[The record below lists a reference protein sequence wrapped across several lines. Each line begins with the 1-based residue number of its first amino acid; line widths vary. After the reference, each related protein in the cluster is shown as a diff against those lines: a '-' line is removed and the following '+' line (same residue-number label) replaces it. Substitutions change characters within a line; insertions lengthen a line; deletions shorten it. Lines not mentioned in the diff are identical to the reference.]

1 MPEQTFSE
9 ENPKRLKSLNRR
21 RCIMDQQ
28 INFPLTECKHVCMR
42 MDSCMTDLYEI
53 REHAGLNDEDRNMVN
68 QLIEYCGIME
78 AGMIN
83 LVRRVCDEEEFI
95 EMKIGIDPDDPYDEP
110 VEDFNLDNPMNTPL

>member
-1 MPEQTFSE
+1 
-9 ENPKRLKSLNRR
+9 
-21 RCIMDQQ
+21 
-28 INFPLTECKHVCMR
+28 
-42 MDSCMTDLYEI
+42 MTDLYEI